1 MAAPGGPLL
10 EVPTTIGFLQH
21 NEAFCR
27 RAIANQGLAR
37 RLHLRGILERA
48 HIVNL
53 RWLSPE
59 LSSARDMIA
68 LAKRLL
74 REGCAY
80 LNMSFH
86 STTLVPGKTPFVRTS
101 EDLELFLRRTDEL
114 LRFVA
119 DQGVEFCG
127 LAQSLHDA

>member
-1 MAAPGGPLL
+1 LPAPKGPLL
-10 EVPTTIGFLQH
+10 EVPATIGFLQR
-21 NEAFCR
+21 NEAWCR

-37 RLHLRGILERA
+37 RLHLKGILERA

-68 LAKRLL
+68 LATRLL
-74 REGCAY
+74 RKGCAH

-101 EDLELFLRRTDEL
+101 DDLKRFLRSTDEL

-127 LAQSLHDA
+127 LAHSLQGA